1 MIQNIINGFQKIF
14 SYSDLTLDEV
24 FEVDKVVDGDGVI
37 CIQVNNIQRLNPQVA
52 DYRLTIL
59 ITGQTYIDNDPTKA
73 KINQF
78 FIASNR
84 ILTSLTA
91 GQLKNQTGELVEGY
105 IFKQSELLEAEST
118 RGFSSEV
125 EVYVCDFQL

>member
-14 SYSDLTLDEV
+14 SDSELELDQV

-37 CIQVNNIQRLNPQVA
+37 CIQVSNIQRLNPQLA
-52 DYRLTIL
+52 DYKLTIL
-59 ITGQTYIDNDPTKA
+59 ITGQTYIDNDPTKQ

-78 FIASNR
+78 FIESNR

-105 IFKQSELLEAEST
+105 IFKQSELIEAEST